1 MYNTCKLNFFRG
13 IMKYNIIGFDLSD
26 ELQNELSTYE
36 DTYKIS
42 FNHAKNCEEL
52 KACIEQLQKHELFI
66 AIDIDTKRTMKFE
79 IAAELKCRKNV
90 TIIFLSADSDP
101 EERLR
106 WLNFGALTYIKKPL
120 NAQELIIRTIALTN
134 FKGSNHLSDPN
145 FFIDIQ
151 TNKIEFNGRKIK
163 TTPSIYNLIV
173 FLIANEG
180 KIVTREQIMKEVLD
194 TDDFLT
200 SRNVDTLIK
209 ELRKLTTYD
218 VVKTLRGLGYQYNT
232 SIPSLNLQENICD
245 KYENE

>member
-1 MYNTCKLNFFRG
+1 MYNTCKLNLFRG
-13 IMKYNIIGFDLSD
+13 EMKYNIIGYDLSEESRE
-26 ELQNELSTYE
+26 ELTAYE

-42 FNHAKNCEEL
+42 FNHASNCDEL
-52 KACIEQLQKHELFI
+52 LACIENLKKVEVFI
-66 AIDIDTKRTMKFE
+66 AIDIDTNRAMKFE
-79 IAAELKCRKNV
+79 IAAELKCFQNV
-90 TIIFLSADSDP
+90 TIIFLSEDLDP

-106 WLNFGALTYIKKPL
+106 WLNFGALTYIKKPFK
-120 NAQELIIRTIALTN
+120 AQELVIRTIALTN

-163 TTPSIYNLIV
+163 TTPSIYNLII
-173 FLIANEG
+173 FLIDNEG

-218 VVKTLRGLGYQYNT
+218 VVKTLRGLGYQYNS
-232 SIPSLNLQENICD
+232 SIPSLTSSESICD
-245 KYENE
+245 KYPN